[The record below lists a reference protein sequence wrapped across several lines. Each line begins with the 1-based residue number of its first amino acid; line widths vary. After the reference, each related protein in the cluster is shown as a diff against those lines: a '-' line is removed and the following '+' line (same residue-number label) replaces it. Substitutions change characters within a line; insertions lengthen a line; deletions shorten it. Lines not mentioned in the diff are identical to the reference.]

1 MKNNFITII
10 VVGILLAGVGFYGG
24 MQYQKSQ
31 RPNFAGGQIPGGFGG
46 PSGANG
52 KQMPQGSQP
61 VSGKIASIDNTGIT
75 LTTSDGSSKIVLVSD
90 STVINKTTSGSQSD
104 LKNGDQV
111 MVIGTT
117 SSDGTVTAQSISLGS
132 SIR

>member
-1 MKNNFITII
+1 MAII
-10 VVGILLAGVGFYGG
+10 VIGILMAGAGFYVGT
-24 MQYQKSQ
+24 QYQKSQ
-31 RPNFAGGQIPGGFGG
+31 RPSFAGGQMPGGFGG

-52 KQMPQGSQP
+52 RQMPQGSQP

-75 LTTSDGSSKIVLVSD
+75 LTTSDGSSKIILVSD
-90 STVINKTTSGSQSD
+90 STVINKTTTGSQSD

-117 SSDGTVTAQSISLGS
+117 GSDGTVTAQSISLGS
-132 SIR
+132 FAR